1 LLALVD
7 TGSPISFI
15 CNQTFKKFFN
25 PSDLSSS
32 SQERCKTIEDT
43 QIKVSGTVSTVIKLE
58 IFPNFSAKALFHVLQ
73 KNTFDN
79 DIIIGRNFL
88 NTNKISC
95 LYDPLE
101 EEINNKIKLFTEIVA
116 VDIVEPVNELKDSF
130 SDIKIDFDNTVK
142 KQLVS
147 ILIEVENTEIEPINL
162 DYFIKVRLKN
172 ESIYSYSPRRFAWAE
187 RLQIREVVENLLER
201 NIVKHSISPY
211 CTRIVPVRKRDGN
224 LRLCIDLCIDLR
236 PLNERVIKQRYSF
249 PLIEDCLTKLSNKTV
264 FTLLDIKDG
273 FHNIKIHSDHT
284 QYFSFAT
291 PDGQYEY
298 TKLPFGY
305 CEAPAEFQKR
315 LIMILRSLIEKDKI
329 IVYIDDILIPTE
341 TINENLEILK
351 ETLLLLKKHKFQVNY
366 TKCSF
371 LKQTIEY
378 LGYNITSSKITLS
391 PRHTQAVADFPTPK
405 KILELQRFLGRKLF

>member
-1 LLALVD
+1 MVD

-32 SQERCKTIEDT
+32 SQERYKTIEDT

-101 EEINNKIKLFTEIVA
+101 KEINNKIKLFTEIPA

-147 ILIEVENTEIEPINL
+147 ILI
-162 DYFIKVRLKN
+162 
-172 ESIYSYSPRRFAWAE
+172 
-187 RLQIREVVENLLER
+187 
-201 NIVKHSISPY
+201 
-211 CTRIVPVRKRDGN
+211 
-224 LRLCIDLCIDLR
+224 
-236 PLNERVIKQRYSF
+236 
-249 PLIEDCLTKLSNKTV
+249 
-264 FTLLDIKDG
+264 
-273 FHNIKIHSDHT
+273 
-284 QYFSFAT
+284 
-291 PDGQYEY
+291 
-298 TKLPFGY
+298 
-305 CEAPAEFQKR
+305 
-315 LIMILRSLIEKDKI
+315 
-329 IVYIDDILIPTE
+329 
-341 TINENLEILK
+341 
-351 ETLLLLKKHKFQVNY
+351 
-366 TKCSF
+366 
-371 LKQTIEY
+371 
-378 LGYNITSSKITLS
+378 
-391 PRHTQAVADFPTPK
+391 
-405 KILELQRFLGRKLF
+405 GRKY